1 MPSDT
6 PFKKTALV
14 WSEEA
19 KCTRRQ
25 VGAVLVKDGHI
36 ISTGYN
42 GVPSGRKHC
51 TEGGCPRGKLSYDD
65 VPMGADYNAA
75 QCTAIHAEANA
86 LLRAGGRAEGGTI
99 YVTAEPCQQCRNL
112 ILGAGVSLVVH
123 LDGAGESW
131 LRLAAEEL

>member
-42 GVPSGRKHC
+42 GAPSGRKHC
-51 TEGGCPRGKLSYDD
+51 TEGGCPRGQLSVLE
-65 VPMGADYNAA
+65 VPAGTDYNAVP
-75 QCTAIHAEANA
+75 CTAIHAEANA
-86 LLRAGGRAEGGTI
+86 LLRAGVRAEGGTI

-112 ILGAGVSLVVH
+112 ILGAGVQSVVYR
-123 LDGAGESW
+123 DGTGESW